1 MNVTQDKV
9 LLDSVSAAGESGVM
23 SMLQESEVV
32 LSIEGSATEISL
44 RAYGT
49 TGDPQDEK
57 AAWVELA
64 ILNMNDYSVSQAAG
78 KAGIFAVPVDGVRGF
93 KVKLE
98 KVSGGTVTVR
108 GRAGA

>member
-9 LLDSVSAAGESGVM
+9 LLDRVSVAGESSVM
-23 SMLQESEVV
+23 QMLQESEVV
-32 LSIEGSATEISL
+32 LSVEGSAAAISL

-49 TGDPQDEK
+49 TDDPQDEK
-57 AAWVELA
+57 AAWAELA
-64 ILNMNDYSVSQAAG
+64 ILNMNDFSVSQTAE

-93 KVKLE
+93 KVNLE
-98 KVSGGTVTVR
+98 SVSGGTVTVR